1 MTAVGD
7 VAVYRAELVVHRPDA
22 PSIDLGGVV
31 TYSPRRAVRWVRT
44 RAEQVAQQLGVPG
57 GTGALD
63 WLGDQV
69 AFGRAV
75 YGLMAGN
82 PVTLTVVDAEGCAY
96 ALVARPGGRTVGAYG
111 TGTPQGR
118 EAAWLAA

>member
-1 MTAVGD
+1 MTALGD
-7 VAVYRAELVVHRPDA
+7 VAVYRAELVVHRPSG

-44 RAEQVAQQLGVPG
+44 RAEQVAQQLGAPS
-57 GTGALD
+57 GAGVLD

-69 AFGRAV
+69 DFGRAV

-96 ALVARPGGRTVGAYG
+96 ALVARPGGGAVGTYG
-111 TGTPQGR
+111 NGAPRGR
-118 EAAWLAA
+118 GAAWLAA

>member
-1 MTAVGD
+1 MTAEGD
-7 VAVYRAELVVHRPDA
+7 VAVYRAELVVHRPSG

-44 RAEQVAQQLGVPG
+44 RAEQVAQQLGVPPG
-57 GTGALD
+57 VGEWG

-69 AFGRAV
+69 DFGRAV
-75 YGLMAGN
+75 GGLMAGN

-96 ALVARPGGRTVGAYG
+96 ALVARPGGGAVGAYENG
-111 TGTPQGR
+111 TVQSQG
-118 EAAWLAA
+118 ATWLAA